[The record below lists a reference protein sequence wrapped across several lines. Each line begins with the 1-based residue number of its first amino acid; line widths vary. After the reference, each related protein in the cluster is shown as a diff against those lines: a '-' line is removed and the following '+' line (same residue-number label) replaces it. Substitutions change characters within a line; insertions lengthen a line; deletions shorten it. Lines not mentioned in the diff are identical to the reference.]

1 MNPLVSSYLKN
12 NRIFPHGSC
21 FGSQRQPWFCIVGNL
36 NGIIQIRCQF
46 DFLCTPSRSSIN
58 RVICYIDLPLH
69 TIQRYHNSTIGTV
82 ISKHKDFALNN
93 RIRSGNRNRSLIRGG
108 SIYFDFPT
116 ILCNGFDNRIFGC
129 IRNRVGDCFALS
141 SIKNGYIRCIECNC
155 KLWIIAFRNR
165 DNRIVLQCEIDIIII
180 FSYTFE
186 DAIRSVLAIDTIFS
200 IRPVCSIFSV
210 FSIGSRCL
218 PYIRPSFT
226 IIHWKHPAT
235 IFYFQLRCNSIL
247 SVFSIRSIYTIF
259 SVHTVI
265 SILAINSVLAVCSLC
280 LYLISFF
287 IGQPFTI
294 KCPIIDAVRVF
305 LHTNNRSVLAIFPVF
320 NCSSR
325 TIWKVDNVT
334 IGYLFNFG
342 NRQIILQCFYNL
354 LQRWNIRV
362 HLFAEFLQF
371 RYTIFEVIQIIAQCA
386 VVVLIATPK

>member
-1 MNPLVSSYLKN
+1 MNPFVSSYLKN

-93 RIRSGNRNRSLIRGG
+93 RIGCSNRNRSLIRRG
-108 SIYFDFPT
+108 SIYFDFPS
-116 ILCNGFDNRIFGC
+116 ILCNGFDNRIFRC
-129 IRNRVGDCFALS
+129 TRNRIGNRFALS
-141 SIKNGYIRCIECNC
+141 SIENGYIRCIECNC
-155 KLWIIAFRNR
+155 KLWIIAFGNRN
-165 DNRIVLQCEIDIIII
+165 NRIVLQCEIDIIII

-210 FSIGSRCL
+210 FSISSRCL

-235 IFYFQLRCNSIL
+235 IFYFQLWCNAI
-247 SVFSIRSIYTIF
+247 FAIGSIRTIF
-259 SVHTVI
+259 SVYTVI
-265 SILAINSVLAVCSLC
+265 SILAINSVLTVCTLCFYFISLF
-280 LYLISFF
+280 IS
-287 IGQPFTI
+287 QPFAI
-294 KCPIIDAVRVF
+294 KRPIITAICILF
-305 LHTNNRSVLAIFPVF
+305 NTNNGSITAIFAVF
-320 NCSSR
+320 NSSSR
-325 TIWKVDNVT
+325 TIGKIDNIT
-334 IGYLFNFG
+334 IGNLFNFG

-362 HLFAEFLQF
+362 HLFAEFL
-371 RYTIFEVIQIIAQCA
+371 
-386 VVVLIATPK
+386 

>member
-1 MNPLVSSYLKN
+1 M
-12 NRIFPHGSC
+12 
-21 FGSQRQPWFCIVGNL
+21 
-36 NGIIQIRCQF
+36 
-46 DFLCTPSRSSIN
+46 
-58 RVICYIDLPLH
+58 PLH
-69 TIQRYHNSTIGTV
+69 AIQRHHNGTIGTV
-82 ISKHKDFALNN
+82 ISKHKDFTFYNW
-93 RIRSGNRNRSLIRGG
+93 IRGCNRNRSLIRRGR
-108 SIYFDFPT
+108 IYLDFPS

-129 IRNRVGDCFALS
+129 IRNCVGNRFALA
-141 SIKNGYIRCIECNC
+141 SIENGYIRRIECNC

-180 FSYTFE
+180 FRYTFE

-200 IRPVCSIFSV
+200 IRPVC
-210 FSIGSRCL
+210 SRCL

-235 IFYFQLRCNSIL
+235 IFYFQLWCNA
-247 SVFSIRSIYTIF
+247 IF
-259 SVHTVI
+259 AI
-265 SILAINSVLAVCSLC
+265 GSILAINSVLAVCSLC
-280 LYLISFF
+280 LYLISLF

-354 LQRWNIRV
+354 LQRWNIGV

-371 RYTIFEVIQIIAQCA
+371 GHTIFEVIQIIAQCA